1 MSYAIP
7 FSNIKGELIKK
18 PQQKTTYRYFDES
31 DKQRSN
37 KKEPVFILLFYST
50 AKKSFFKK
58 GSQNIVNPRKLKTY
72 YLQSFSIKRKIDT
85 Q

>member
-50 AKKSFFKK
+50 AKKEK
-58 GSQNIVNPRKLKTY
+58 VLK
-72 YLQSFSIKRKIDT
+72 I
-85 Q
+85 